1 MGSASKRGFEH
12 LPPRQQQSLLY
23 YQTVAR
29 GPFREKTT
37 NATFAA
43 LDDVKCACVCFN
55 NTSGAT
61 VGVRRGGA
69 GVVIKIPDGCGKVF
83 DVVDTAQELQ
93 VQNAD
98 ANVNMTVQYE
108 CGGEAI

>member
-1 MGSASKRGFEH
+1 MGSASQRGFEH

-23 YQTVAR
+23 YQTIAR

-43 LDDVKCACVCFN
+43 LADVKCSSVCIT
-55 NTSGAT
+55 NTSGYA
-61 VGVRRGGA
+61 VGVRRGGS
-69 GVVIKIPDGCGKVF
+69 GVVITIPDGTGKVF
-83 DVVDTAQELQ
+83 DVVDNAQELQ
-93 VQNAD
+93 VKNAT